1 RRKGTGAVAVRMG
14 AREGFTP
21 PLAGYLRL
29 RSPGIRDPARPVFT
43 PPLVRCLT
51 SGSSRE
57 RLAVTDRSLAIRVHA
72 GRPGPIHLF
81 REVADMDGKTPIYA
95 YPLALLGGG
104 VAMFTF
110 LDAPVFALYLAYA
123 VLGAL

>member
-1 RRKGTGAVAVRMG
+1 
-14 AREGFTP
+14 
-21 PLAGYLRL
+21 
-29 RSPGIRDPARPVFT
+29 
-43 PPLVRCLT
+43 
-51 SGSSRE
+51 
-57 RLAVTDRSLAIRVHA
+57 
-72 GRPGPIHLF
+72 LF

-123 VLGAL
+123 VLGALFGALWPGTSWRWGVWLAVPIVGTVVTGVMSEGTLRTVDLLVMIGVPVFAGAGGYAGAQRRARKRAEEVQGA